1 MSVLGSTSRPP
12 RAARSH
18 SRRRPS
24 LTICGGGNG
33 AHALAVVASQNIDV
47 EIDWLVGSEERAELL
62 RRGSSGG
69 GPRSTG
75 AITASA
81 DRLRTISADPAEV
94 IPAAGMILIVV
105 PAFAH
110 AAILRRIAPHV
121 APGAAIGCLPTRGGF
136 EFDATSLLAGHT
148 RVPPTIFGLQ
158 TLPWSTRVT
167 AAGESVHIGAVKQEV
182 VVAALPANRGPGIAE
197 QLSRM
202 LGTRVVA
209 SGGFLGLTLGNPGQ
223 SIHSGLMYGHFHS
236 WDGEPYGESDVPLLY
251 AQASDEI
258 GAVVEALSAE
268 ACDVAREI
276 DAQSG
281 GRFDLTGAV
290 VPIHDWLRTSYA
302 NVTADTHSVASCF
315 RTGPIQARKAPMIE
329 VAPGRYVPNFA
340 YRYVSEDVPF
350 GLVATRAL
358 AALADV
364 ETPMI
369 DEVISWGQSVLGTR
383 YLVGSELSGPD
394 ALPLP
399 LPQNHGISTLED
411 LIDWYG
417 VGDHAPTV
425 AVGLGA
431 S

>member
-1 MSVLGSTSRPP
+1 MSVLASNSEPP
-12 RAARSH
+12 PAARSH
-18 SRRRPS
+18 SRSRPS

-33 AHALAVVASQNIDV
+33 AHALAVVASQNIDAD
-47 EIDWLVGSEERAELL
+47 IDWLVGSEERAEVL
-62 RRGSSGG
+62 RRGTSGG

-81 DRLRTISADPAEV
+81 HRIRAISADPAEV

-110 AAILRRIAPHV
+110 AAVLRRIAPYV
-121 APGAAIGCLPTRGGF
+121 GPGAAIGCLPTRGGF
-136 EFDATSLLAGHT
+136 EFDATSLLAT
-148 RVPPTIFGLQ
+148 RTGVPPTIFGLQ

-182 VVAALPANRGPGIAE
+182 VVAALPADRGPAIAA

-209 SGGFLGLTLGNPGQ
+209 AGSFLGLTLGNPGQ
-223 SIHSGLMYGHFHS
+223 SIHSGLMYGHFHG
-236 WDGEPYGESDVPLLY
+236 WDGEQYAEADVPLLY
-251 AQASDEI
+251 AHATDEI
-258 GAVVEALSAE
+258 GAVVAALSAE
-268 ACDVAREI
+268 AGDVAREI
-276 DAQSG
+276 EAQSG
-281 GRFDLTGAV
+281 GRFDLTGGV
-290 VPIHDWLRTSYA
+290 VPIHDWLRTAYG
-302 NVTADTHSVASCF
+302 NVTADTGSVAACF
-315 RTGPIQARKAPMIE
+315 RTGPIQARRAPMIE
-329 VAPGRYVPNFA
+329 VAPGRYVPNFS

-369 DEVISWGQSVLGTR
+369 DEVISWGQSVLQTR

-394 ALPLP
+394 ASPLP
-399 LPQNHGISTLED
+399 IPQNHGISTLED
-411 LIDWYG
+411 LIDFYG
-417 VGDHAPTV
+417 ADDRAPALTV
-425 AVGLGA
+425 GA